1 MPNYQRI
8 VWIGL
13 AVAAIAILAL
23 GYFLFLAPAAEKKVL
38 NVPDTTALARP
49 PVQGDANA
57 TEAPDPDI
65 VPLDLD
71 LDQSD
76 AAVRAL
82 IARGGIPAIMKE
94 WLQQE
99 DIVRM
104 VVIAI
109 DLIARGESPAAQLPF
124 LAPAGKFSV
133 LQRDG
138 KSFMAPLSFRRY
150 DSLVDA
156 FTAVPDSTWVTWYW
170 TLRPTLEKAFAE
182 LGYPGITFAQR
193 IRQAIEQLTRAPLV
207 EKAVQLE
214 KKVLS
219 YAFADIALEALNPA
233 QKHLLRLGPVNA
245 IRVQKKLRALAMA
258 LRPERKKNT
267 NQ

>member
-23 GYFLFLAPAAEKKVL
+23 GYFLFLAPAAEKKSPP
-38 NVPDTTALARP
+38 VPDTTALARP
-49 PVQGDANA
+49 PAQDSADAS
-57 TEAPDPDI
+57 EGPDPNI

-76 AAVRAL
+76 GAVRAL
-82 IARGGIPAIMKE
+82 IAGRGIPAAMKE
-94 WLQQE
+94 WLQHE
-99 DIVRM
+99 DIVRT
-104 VVIAI
+104 VVIAV

-150 DSLVDA
+150 DALVDA

-207 EKAVQLE
+207 EKTVQLE

-233 QKHLLRLGPVNA
+233 QKHLLRFGPANA
-245 IRVQKKLRALAMA
+245 ARVQKKLRTLSGA
-258 LRPERKKNT
+258 LRLERGKST